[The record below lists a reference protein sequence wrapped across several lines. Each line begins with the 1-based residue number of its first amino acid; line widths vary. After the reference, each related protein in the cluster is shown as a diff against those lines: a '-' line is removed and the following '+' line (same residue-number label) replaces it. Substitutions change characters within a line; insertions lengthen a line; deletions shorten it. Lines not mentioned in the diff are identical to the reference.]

1 MRRDPLVN
9 DGHPAVPVG
18 EEFVPRGLEPEYPV
32 TL

>member
-18 EEFVPRGLEPEYPV
+18 VEFLPRGLEPVYPV
-32 TL
+32 SL